1 MVVDS
6 FGWLWIVVGGYG
18 CLWVVVGGSG
28 SLWVVFWVVVN
39 GCEFLW
45 MVVGSCGWL
54 WMVIGGCGW
63 LWMVVASCGWLWVVP
78 YFSTTQKTHSFF
90 TQLPNI
96 FYPLEDSER
105 LLFKFSL
112 QSLNPSRKF
121 PKCFIIFT
129 SCFIVLDFCKLP
141 SNIIF
146 LCFLYNLFPN
156 NLEFPCLMNLT
167 F

>member
-1 MVVDS
+1 MFVGGCWW
-6 FGWLWIVVGGYG
+6 FWIVVGG
-18 CLWVVVGGSG
+18 
-28 SLWVVFWVVVN
+28 FWMLVN

-45 MVVGSCGWL
+45 MVVGSCGQL
-54 WMVIGGCGW
+54 QVVAGGCGW
-63 LWMVVASCGWLWVVP
+63 LWLVVGGSILQYNPKNTLLLHAVTEYIL
-78 YFSTTQKTHSFF
+78 STELK
-90 TQLPNI
+90 
-96 FYPLEDSER
+96 DSER

-129 SCFIVLDFCKLP
+129 SYFIVLDFCKLP

-156 NLEFPCLMNLT
+156 NLEFPCLMNVT
-167 F
+167 FQFTIFYRSIYKKKEVKRK